1 MVLRRPGAPDLR
13 NVRNVR
19 NVRNMRKTRDMC
31 NMRDMLILRFRASMY
46 RSGMPAPPRPRG

>member
-1 MVLRRPGAPDLR
+1 MVLRRPGAPDVR

-19 NVRNMRKTRDMC
+19 NVRKTRDMC
-31 NMRDMLILRFRASMY
+31 NMRDMLILRFRASTY